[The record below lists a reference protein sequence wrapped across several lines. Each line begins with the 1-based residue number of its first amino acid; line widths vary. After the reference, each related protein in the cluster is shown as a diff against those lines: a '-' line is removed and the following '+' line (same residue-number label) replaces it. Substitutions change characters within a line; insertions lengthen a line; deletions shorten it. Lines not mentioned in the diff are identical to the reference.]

1 MGIMKNISGAIFD
14 LDGTLIDSNYVWE
27 QACSDIL
34 SKRGI
39 NVSEDF
45 LRIIAASNYED
56 AYKQMMLVGI
66 TDSYETILNELNEIA
81 LEEYKHSILTKDEAK
96 TFLEKLKSDG
106 VKLSIATA
114 SPKMLYEPV
123 LKRNEIYE
131 LFDNITSVDEVGKNK
146 EQPDVYLKAAAKMGL
161 SPADCIVFEDISQ
174 GILSAKSAGFK
185 TVMVYDRYSQL
196 DFFRMRGIAD
206 HYIYSFADLL

>member
-1 MGIMKNISGAIFD
+1 MGIMKNVAGAIFD

-34 SKRGI
+34 SKRKI
-39 NVSEDF
+39 SVSEDF

-66 TDSYETILNELNEIA
+66 TDSYETILGELNEIA
-81 LEEYKHSILTKDEAK
+81 LEEYKHSIVIKDEAD
-96 TFLEKLKSDG
+96 TFLKKLKDSG
-106 VKLSIATA
+106 VKLSVATA

-123 LKRNEIYE
+123 LIRNNIYE
-131 LFDNITSVDEVGKNK
+131 LFDNITSVDEVGKSK
-146 EQPDVYLKAAAKMGL
+146 ENPDVYLKAAAKMEL
-161 SPADCIVFEDISQ
+161 NPADCIVFEDISQ
-174 GILSAKSAGFK
+174 GVLSAKAAGFR

-196 DFFRMRGIAD
+196 DFFKMRGIAD

>member
-1 MGIMKNISGAIFD
+1 MGIMKNVSGAIFD

-34 SKRGI
+34 SKRNI

-81 LEEYKHSILTKDEAK
+81 LEEYKNSIVTKDEAEA
-96 TFLEKLKSDG
+96 FLKKLSLDG
-106 VKLSIATA
+106 VKLSVATA

-123 LKRNEIYE
+123 LRRNNIYE
-131 LFDNITSVDEVGKNK
+131 LFDNITSVDEVGKGK
-146 EQPDVYLKAAAKMGL
+146 EHPDVYLKAAAKMGL
-161 SPADCIVFEDISQ
+161 NPADCIVFEDISQ
-174 GILSAKSAGFK
+174 GILSAKEAGFK

-196 DFFRMRGIAD
+196 DFFRMRGVSD